1 MSFAPGQSN
10 LGLRPY
16 LPDDAPLLAEIFRAS
31 VEELTGDDYDPAQRS
46 AWVAVA
52 DDEAA
57 FTRRLAGALTLV
69 ATMQGEPVG
78 FASLAGPEKIDL
90 LYVHPGASRRG
101 VAALLV
107 DALEKLAAARGAKRL
122 TADASDTALGF
133 FEHRGFVPTQRNTV
147 QRSGEW
153 LANTTVEKKLTDTK
167 VAP

>member
-1 MSFAPGQSN
+1 MNAPAQAN

-31 VEELTGDDYDPAQRS
+31 VEELTGDDYNPAQQS
-46 AWVAVA
+46 AWAAVA

-57 FTRRLAGALTLV
+57 FAKRLGGALTLV

-78 FASLAGPEKIDL
+78 FASLAGPEKIDM
-90 LYVHPGASRRG
+90 LYVHPGATRRG

-107 DALEKLAAARGAKRL
+107 DALEKLAAGRGAKRL

-147 QRSGEW
+147 QRNGEW
-153 LANTTVEKKLTDTK
+153 FGNTTVEKKLTDTK

>member
-1 MSFAPGQSN
+1 MTAADPSK

-16 LPDDAPLLAEIFRAS
+16 LPADAALLAEIFRAS
-31 VEELTGDDYDPAQRS
+31 VEELTGDDYDRAQRA
-46 AWVAVA
+46 AWAAVA

-57 FTRRLAGALTLV
+57 FTKRLGNALTLV

-90 LYVHPGASRRG
+90 LYVHPGATRRG

-107 DALEKLAAARGAKRL
+107 DALEKLAAGRGAKRV

-133 FEHRGFVPTQRNTV
+133 FEHRGFVPMQRNTV
-147 QRSGEW
+147 RCNGEW
-153 LANTTVEKKLTDTK
+153 FANTTVEKKLTDAK
-167 VAP
+167 VAS